1 MVATAKELRFNISLL
16 FDVLSKGEEVVI
28 TYRGKPRA
36 KLVPHTSENETPK
49 EDAIFGMWRDR
60 SEEVDQ
66 MVRNLRTG
74 RQLP

>member
-36 KLVPHTSENETPK
+36 KLVPHTSGNEAPK

-66 MVRNLRTG
+66 MVRDLRTG